1 MICFYI
7 NNFTYIFELV
17 FFFFFSLSKSEN
29 IYIYIYK
36 NYKLIFKII
45 FLVSKKLEAQFSTDK
60 ECLNL
65 DKVLLINKVSRLD
78 VERYYHPDLTDK
90 ELEENIKK
98 RGIDYESLVKRH
110 KINDEFQ
117 NKVLSCF
124 NKFGITIRNV
134 NRFNCTHDDIEWCT
148 SVFPIGGDGTF
159 LYAARQISNTDK
171 PVIGF
176 NSDPSRSEGYL
187 CLPKKY
193 SNNILDA
200 LKKLINGDFRWMF
213 RTRIRV
219 TLNEQYVSCVPTELY
234 DVRLQQNKV
243 HDYLGKEKG
252 VHTFKPKKIKQKVP
266 VLALNEV
273 FMSEIFAAKISHFEM
288 RLNNS
293 NKSVKI
299 KSSGLC
305 VCTGTGSTSWNL
317 SINRLSQD
325 DVRDIL
331 KLYIS
336 ETKGEI
342 DDNFTDLV
350 SYISHNFNDKFQFEP
365 EKQILWYTIRD
376 LISLRVWPYPKGIIE
391 PRGYAKTIELKSKCL
406 DAAII
411 VDGAIF
417 FPFNE
422 GAISILETHPEDALR
437 TVVLND

>member
-1 MICFYI
+1 
-7 NNFTYIFELV
+7 
-17 FFFFFSLSKSEN
+17 
-29 IYIYIYK
+29 
-36 NYKLIFKII
+36 
-45 FLVSKKLEAQFSTDK
+45 
-60 ECLNL
+60 
-65 DKVLLINKVSRLD
+65 
-78 VERYYHPDLTDK
+78 
-90 ELEENIKK
+90 
-98 RGIDYESLVKRH
+98 
-110 KINDEFQ
+110 
-117 NKVLSCF
+117 
-124 NKFGITIRNV
+124 
-134 NRFNCTHDDIEWCT
+134 
-148 SVFPIGGDGTF
+148 
-159 LYAARQISNTDK
+159 
-171 PVIGF
+171 
-176 NSDPSRSEGYL
+176 
-187 CLPKKY
+187 
-193 SNNILDA
+193 
-200 LKKLINGDFRWMF
+200 
-213 RTRIRV
+213 
-219 TLNEQYVSCVPTELY
+219 
-234 DVRLQQNKV
+234 
-243 HDYLGKEKG
+243 
-252 VHTFKPKKIKQKVP
+252 
-266 VLALNEV
+266 
-273 FMSEIFAAKISHFEM
+273 MSEIFAAKISHFEM

-325 DVRDIL
+325 DVCDIL

-342 DDNFTDLV
+342 DDNFTNLV

-365 EKQILWYTIRD
+365 GNFLINFFYFFFIVHYLNFVLILEKQILWYTIRD